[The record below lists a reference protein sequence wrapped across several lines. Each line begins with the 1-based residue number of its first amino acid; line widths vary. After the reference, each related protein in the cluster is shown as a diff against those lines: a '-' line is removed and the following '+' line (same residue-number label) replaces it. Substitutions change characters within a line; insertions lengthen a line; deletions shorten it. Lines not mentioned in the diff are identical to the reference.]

1 MLKELISL
9 AWFEGGAIG
18 DLLSAW
24 EQAGFF
30 TYLLP
35 FLLIFALV
43 FGILNQIQLFKEKKA
58 INAIIALVVGLM
70 SLQFP
75 MVPLF
80 FSEIFPR
87 LGVGLAIIL
96 VILIFVGM
104 FIDPGKAGI
113 FYILMGIGAV
123 IVVVVLVQSAGA
135 LGWSSGQW
143 WVDNWSMIAGAVFIL
158 VIIAIIVGT
167 TSRGDGTKGKGYQA
181 FWPWGFPG
189 SPPK

>member
-30 TYLLP
+30 SYLLP

-96 VILIFVGM
+96 VVLIFVGM

-123 IVVVVLVQSAGA
+123 IVVVVLVAKELLEILACPKCKGDIR
-135 LGWSSGQW
+135 LKEDESG
-143 WVDNWSMIAGAVFIL
+143 FICDACKL
-158 VIIAIIVGT
+158 MYPIKDDIPIMLIDEAIKL
-167 TSRGDGTKGKGYQA
+167 DEE
-181 FWPWGFPG
+181 
-189 SPPK
+189 

>member
-1 MLKELISL
+1 MLRGLVL
-9 AWFEGGAIG
+9 ASFSFEGGAIG

-24 EQAGFF
+24 QQAGFF
-30 TYLLP
+30 SYLLP

-43 FGILNQIQLFKEKKA
+43 FGILNQIQLFKENKA

-75 MVPLF
+75 LVPRF

-87 LGVGLAIIL
+87 LGIGLAVIL

-104 FIDPGKAGI
+104 FIDPEKGGI
-113 FYILMGIGAV
+113 FYVLMGVGAV
-123 IVVVVLVQSAGA
+123 IVVVVLVQTAGA

-143 WVDNWSMIAGAVFIL
+143 WADNWPMIAGAVFIL
-158 VIIAIIVGT
+158 AIIAIIVGAA
-167 TSRGDGTKGKGYQA
+167 SKGDGTLKSYKA
-181 FWPWGFPG
+181 LWPWGP
-189 SPPK
+189 PPKR

>member
-18 DLLSAW
+18 DLLSVW

-43 FGILNQIQLFKEKKA
+43 FGILTQIKLFKENKA
-58 INAIIALVVGLM
+58 INAIIALVVGLI

-75 MVPLF
+75 MVPQF
-80 FSEIFPR
+80 FSVIFPR
-87 LGVGLAIIL
+87 LGIGLA
-96 VILIFVGM
+96 VILIILILVGM
-104 FIDPGKAGI
+104 FVDPEKGGV
-113 FYILMGIGAV
+113 FYVLMGIGGV
-123 IVVVVLVQSAGA
+123 IVVIILVQTAGA

-143 WVDNWSMIAGAVFIL
+143 WVDNWPMIAAAIFIL
-158 VIIAIIVGT
+158 VIIAVIVGA
-167 TSRGDGTKGKGYQA
+167 SSTKERKPYKA
-181 FWPWGFPG
+181 FWPWGVPQ
-189 SPPK
+189 K